1 MAEVI
6 VKARARLDEIIDR
19 GAALL
24 RTQRSGEWGVPH
36 FPDQPAYEEWRL
48 AGKSVLRTLGPSG
61 HHREAFEAVDEEAV
75 SLGGYPRKV
84 ELQLA
89 ILKAFREDF
98 DGGYVSDPE
107 KQKELGAAKP
117 SHPSRRVFVVHGH
130 DDAAK
135 EATARFLSALD
146 FEPIILH
153 EQPNGGRTLIE
164 KFEKYSDVAFA
175 VVLLTPDDTASSK
188 KKPTEAHD
196 RARQNVVFELGFFIG
211 KLGRANVCPL
221 LKGDV
226 EQPSDYDG
234 VAYVRMDPA
243 NGWKTTLAREM
254 RAAGLAVDGEKLM
267 AAL

>member
-1 MAEVI
+1 MADVI
-6 VKARARLDEIIDR
+6 AKARARLDEIIDR

-24 RTQRSGEWGVPH
+24 RTRHSGDWGIEHLSEV
-36 FPDQPAYEEWRL
+36 QAYEEWRL
-48 AGKSVLRTLGPSG
+48 TGKTVLRTLGPTG
-61 HHREAFEAVDEEAV
+61 HHREEFEAVDEERV
-75 SLGGYPRKV
+75 SWGGYPRKV
-84 ELQLA
+84 EQQLA

-98 DGGYVSDPE
+98 DGGYLISGPE
-107 KQKELGAAKP
+107 KQKELAGAKP
-117 SHPSRRVFVVHGH
+117 SQPSRKVFLVHGH
-130 DDAAK
+130 DEAAK
-135 EATARFLSALD
+135 EATARFLKALD
-146 FEPIILH
+146 FEPIVLH

-188 KKPTEAHD
+188 KKPTETHD

-234 VAYVRMDPA
+234 VAYVKMDPGD
-243 NGWKTTLAREM
+243 GWKLSLAREIK
-254 RAAGLAVDGEKLM
+254 AAGLAVDGDKLI
-267 AAL
+267 AA